1 MITLLCKHTHK
12 QIKHPPILLPI
23 ITWAYMCK
31 ENMYVYLKIARVL
44 MNKKKT
50 AQRYTP
56 GCQHFEWQRRTGR
69 GTWERRDQI
78 WLCTCFCC
86 ILHSLPKK
94 RYLLL
99 KMKKKNNKEF
109 WISSPSRNTFP
120 KLNFR
125 SRKSSWKSGMGN
137 QPQSTCDICSP
148 SLGAQGG
155 VWGIKVLTKEIT

>member
-1 MITLLCKHTHK
+1 MKGANMITLLCKHTHK

-99 KMKKKNNKEF
+99 KMKKKNTLWLKQTSKLYYQNFSEGSFISKE
-109 WISSPSRNTFP
+109 RNSLSTNMT
-120 KLNFR
+120 KKAQLGVLC
-125 SRKSSWKSGMGN
+125 SG
-137 QPQSTCDICSP
+137 
-148 SLGAQGG
+148 
-155 VWGIKVLTKEIT
+155 

>member
-1 MITLLCKHTHK
+1 MKGANMITLLCKHTHK

-99 KMKKKNNKEF
+99 KMKKKNNKQKHF
-109 WISSPSRNTFP
+109 SKV
-120 KLNFR
+120 KLQKQEIIMEVR
-125 SRKSSWKSGMGN
+125 HGKSASKYMRYMFSILWCTGWGVGN
-137 QPQSTCDICSP
+137 
-148 SLGAQGG
+148 
-155 VWGIKVLTKEIT
+155 